1 MRSAPPSVPVAPPIK
16 GSGVRVLSWNLL
28 RRIGATCEDVARLI
42 EAQHVDVA
50 LLQEATVDMEALPS
64 LIGGA
69 FVRHALPG
77 RIHGPAIWARHG
89 MARPRRVPLESRT
102 IRRHALVAEIGGTAF
117 ACVHLSHGQLMC
129 RRQARE
135 ASEALATA
143 TAVVA
148 GDFNMV
154 GPLKLPGFREVGP
167 REPTHY
173 ANGLV
178 PVRIDR
184 CFVRGLVGRHAR
196 ALDRGRSDHRPIVLD
211 LFAQPHEAA
220 QKFRAA
226 A

>member
-1 MRSAPPSVPVAPPIK
+1 MRKAASSAPVAPPIP
-16 GSGVRVLSWNLL
+16 GPGLRVLSWNLL
-28 RRIGATCEDVARLI
+28 RRVGATCEDVARLI
-42 EAQHVDVA
+42 EAQGVDVA
-50 LLQEATVDMEALPS
+50 LLQEATAEIEALPS
-64 LIGGA
+64 LVGGA

-102 IRRHALVAEIGGTAF
+102 VRRHALVAEIAGTSF

-135 ASEALATA
+135 ASEALATVA
-143 TAVVA
+143 AVVA

-154 GPLKLPGFREVGP
+154 GPLRLPGFREVGP

-211 LFAQPHEAA
+211 LFAASESSQRS
-220 QKFRAA
+220 RAA